1 MLDTGANISIIR
13 TEEWPLE
20 LGKTMAPSRLLGV
33 GEADATQTFVSAS
46 YLQAYGPDQIV
57 VYIKPYITSIP
68 INLWEGIFLNKQKP
82 LSLEIR
88 LFDGGH

>member
-33 GEADATQTFVSAS
+33 GEADATRTFVSAS

-68 INLWEGIFLNKQKP
+68 INLWGKDFLEQMKAMI
-82 LSLEIR
+82 SLNEP
-88 LFDGGH
+88 F

>member
-1 MLDTGANISIIR
+1 M
-13 TEEWPLE
+13 
-20 LGKTMAPSRLLGV
+20 GKTVAPSKLLGM

-68 INLWEGIFLNKQKP
+68 INLWGRDFLEQMKAMI
-82 LSLEIR
+82 SLNEP
-88 LFDGGH
+88 F